1 MQYFY
6 DHYAKYDP
14 NRKIEVTI
22 AADSIY
28 ETAMSLDIPSM
39 QKEILLIQGKEV
51 TDRLNGTVILCNDIE
66 KDGIQIILS
75 QHAFLHKDDGLTL
88 VGTVNH
94 EFTHANDFID
104 FAYGMYWML
113 FLKLLN
119 NRNKERIICM
129 KIELL
134 KGKEIAIVSSNEK
147 IITDTQSALDL
158 VMTVKYETGTN
169 KIIMEKRN
177 IAAEFFVLSSGMAGE
192 ILQKFINYHIKIA
205 IYGDYSK
212 YTSKPLKDFI
222 YESNKGKDVFFVAT
236 LDEAIDML
244 TR

>member
-1 MQYFY
+1 
-6 DHYAKYDP
+6 
-14 NRKIEVTI
+14 
-22 AADSIY
+22 
-28 ETAMSLDIPSM
+28 
-39 QKEILLIQGKEV
+39 
-51 TDRLNGTVILCNDIE
+51 
-66 KDGIQIILS
+66 
-75 QHAFLHKDDGLTL
+75 
-88 VGTVNH
+88 
-94 EFTHANDFID
+94 
-104 FAYGMYWML
+104 
-113 FLKLLN
+113 
-119 NRNKERIICM
+119 M

-134 KGKEIAIVSSNEK
+134 KGKEIAIVSSDEK

-177 IAAEFFVLSSGMAGE
+177 IADEFFVLSSGMAGE

-222 YESNKGKDVFFVAT
+222 YESNKGKDVFFVSS
-236 LDEAIDML
+236 LDEAVEML